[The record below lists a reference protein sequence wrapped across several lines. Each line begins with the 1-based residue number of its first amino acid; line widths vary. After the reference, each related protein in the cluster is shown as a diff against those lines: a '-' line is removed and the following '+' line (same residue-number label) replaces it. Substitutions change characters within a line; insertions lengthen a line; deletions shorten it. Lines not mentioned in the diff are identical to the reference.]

1 MKKRLKAQHGFSL
14 IEILISLAILGII
27 AVGVTQL
34 LSSTS
39 AGYRVNFSQTVLQTE
54 LRNAAAIIGDEIQR
68 AFYVFPPQGSSI
80 AAGGGSVTVDWSK
93 FTLGNGNT
101 TTGITGSNV
110 FEVPLNPSLS
120 QPPILALI
128 TAPRVPSLPCTTD
141 GTTLAQE
148 GAGCYQFVMY
158 YPVIRTRVSRGQLG
172 NSNSSSKLLD
182 YQANNTERWVIMELR
197 VVLTGS
203 QGGAWGNVGCTLR
216 DPSTRCTSN
225 PSGDPS
231 NIFQQSSN
239 SLPSV
244 SCYAN
249 ACNAD
254 DANTLP
260 PLGEVQNFQTRMNA
274 TVNWIKDRVQA
285 AGISASIV
293 IDNIDE
299 SFANGGPGFRVLM
312 PAETRDVRGVTQVR
326 LRLRGKLTLNSETR
340 TFGAENNSPISFFFV
355 PRNIAP
361 MNPTRNINN

>member
-1 MKKRLKAQHGFSL
+1 MKKRLHNQRGFSL
-14 IEILISLAILGII
+14 VEILISLAILGII
-27 AVGVTQL
+27 TLGVTQL
-34 LSSTS
+34 LSSTG

-54 LRNAAAIIGDEIQR
+54 LRNAASIIGDEIQR
-68 AFYVFPPQGSSI
+68 AFYIFPPQGSI
-80 AAGGGSVTVDWSK
+80 VAAAGGNLTVDWSK
-93 FTLGNGNT
+93 FMLGNGNT

-110 FEVPLNPSLS
+110 FEIPLNPSLS
-120 QPPILALI
+120 QPPVLALI
-128 TAPRVPSLPCTTD
+128 TAPRVPSQPCTTD
-141 GTTLAQE
+141 GTTLVQE
-148 GAGCYQFVMY
+148 GVGCYQFVMY

-197 VVLTGS
+197 VVLTGF

-216 DPSTRCTSN
+216 DPSTRCESN

-231 NIFQQSSN
+231 NAFQQSSN
-239 SLPSV
+239 SLPAV
-244 SCYAN
+244 SCYAV
-249 ACNAD
+249 ACDIND
-254 DANTLP
+254 VDTLP
-260 PLGEVQNFQTRMNA
+260 PLGQVQNFQTRMNN
-274 TVNWIKDRVQA
+274 TVNWIKDRVQT

-293 IDNIDE
+293 LDNIDE

-312 PAETRDVRGVTQVR
+312 PAETRDVRGVTQIR

-361 MNPTRNINN
+361 MNPDPDPDN